1 MSDALP
7 AIDPL
12 AFYGVAIALSVL
24 LAVAEVGAAYRDT
37 SHSPFRT
44 ILSLWAPPLYLLY
57 ALLTVLLGLV
67 LIENH
72 VLKPSW
78 TGAILLGLAGP
89 AIFRTRASACSR
101 TSPARK
107 ARARTWS
114 ASSPGCS
121 PSADQPPASG
131 IS

>member
-1 MSDALP
+1 VSDALL

-24 LAVAEVGAAYRDT
+24 LAVTEVGAAYKDT

-44 ILSLWAPPLYLLY
+44 ILSLWALPLYLLY

-78 TGAILLGLAGP
+78 TGAIVVQTLDDP
-89 AIFRTRASACSR
+89 
-101 TSPARK
+101 
-107 ARARTWS
+107 
-114 ASSPGCS
+114 
-121 PSADQPPASG
+121 
-131 IS
+131 